1 MSEPLYKL
9 VNMVKRYGD
18 RIACKIDHLEIYRGE
33 ILGIIGPS
41 GSGKS
46 TLLRVLNLLEPPT
59 SGTLLYDGISVNGA
73 SPVPTSLRRK
83 MTMVF
88 QHPVLLNTSI
98 LNNVAYGLKLRG
110 DKQAKERALEM
121 LEHIGLAELA
131 NESPSTI
138 SDGEAQRV
146 ALARALLI
154 RPEVL
159 LLDEPTAN
167 LDPYNVALIEKMVME
182 VNHEVKTTIV
192 LVTHNVFQAKRVAH
206 RVALLLE
213 GNVVEVN
220 TTEEVFTNPKD
231 PRTRAFIS
239 GEMVY

>member
-110 DKQAKERALEM
+110 DKQAK
-121 LEHIGLAELA
+121 
-131 NESPSTI
+131 
-138 SDGEAQRV
+138 
-146 ALARALLI
+146 
-154 RPEVL
+154 
-159 LLDEPTAN
+159 
-167 LDPYNVALIEKMVME
+167 
-182 VNHEVKTTIV
+182 
-192 LVTHNVFQAKRVAH
+192 
-206 RVALLLE
+206 
-213 GNVVEVN
+213 
-220 TTEEVFTNPKD
+220 
-231 PRTRAFIS
+231 
-239 GEMVY
+239 

>member
-1 MSEPLYKL
+1 
-9 VNMVKRYGD
+9 
-18 RIACKIDHLEIYRGE
+18 
-33 ILGIIGPS
+33 
-41 GSGKS
+41 
-46 TLLRVLNLLEPPT
+46 
-59 SGTLLYDGISVNGA
+59 
-73 SPVPTSLRRK
+73 

-121 LEHIGLAELA
+121 LEHIGLADLA
-131 NESPSTI
+131 KESPSTI